1 MRTQPNLAIRVA
13 VAALAMSACGVAAG
27 ISGGT
32 PAGAASLVSARHAP
46 EDTGSADLRL
56 MAQVKRNVVRDVLGG
71 GRTAPSSD
79 GGLAGCAAL
88 SGGHQ
93 VAVGD
98 YPKIAALFDSSRWP
112 DLRTSGLAWV
122 EIVTKQRSMHAYGG
136 ETVWFYQ
143 RLSAACAEHGRPL
156 AP

>member
-1 MRTQPNLAIRVA
+1 MRTQPNLAIRVT

-27 ISGGT
+27 IS
-32 PAGAASLVSARHAP
+32 V
-46 EDTGSADLRL
+46 RL

-88 SGGHQ
+88 SAGHE

-98 YPKIAALFDSSRWP
+98 YPKIAALFASSRWP
-112 DLRTSGLAWV
+112 DLRNSGLAWV
-122 EIVTKQRSMHAYGG
+122 EIVTKQRDMHAYGG

-143 RLSAACAEHGRPL
+143 RLSAACAEHGQPL
-156 AP
+156 AY